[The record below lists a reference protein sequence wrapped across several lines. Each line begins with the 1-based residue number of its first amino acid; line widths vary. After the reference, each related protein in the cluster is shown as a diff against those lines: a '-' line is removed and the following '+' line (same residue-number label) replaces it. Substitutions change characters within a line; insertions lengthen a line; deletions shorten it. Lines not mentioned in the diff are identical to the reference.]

1 LTSQNPHD
9 SKSWRFF
16 LKKVKKSFD
25 GWVGGWYS
33 ILTMKMK
40 VADYIKNQLATNQAW
55 AVKALVKVYTL
66 QTMDEQITGQT
77 SNLNGIG
84 FNGIDSKIL
93 SSFAEQVNKGRN
105 LSVKQMAIVFKK
117 MPRYH
122 KQVASFIPAEK
133 MVEIEKNLAVK

>member
-1 LTSQNPHD
+1 MGGE
-9 SKSWRFF
+9 KF

-40 VADYIKNQLATNQAW
+40 VAEYIKNQLATNQAW
-55 AVKALVKVYTL
+55 AIKALVKVYTL
-66 QTMDEQITGQT
+66 QTLDEQATGQT
-77 SNLNGIG
+77 SNLNGVG
-84 FNGIDSKIL
+84 FSGIDSQIL

-105 LSVKQMAIVFKK
+105 LSAKQMAIVFKK

-133 MVEIEKNLAVK
+133 MVEIEKNLAVN

>member
-1 LTSQNPHD
+1 MN
-9 SKSWRFF
+9 
-16 LKKVKKSFD
+16 
-25 GWVGGWYS
+25 
-33 ILTMKMK
+33 MK

-55 AVKALVKVYTL
+55 AVKDLVKVYTL

>member
-1 LTSQNPHD
+1 M
-9 SKSWRFF
+9 
-16 LKKVKKSFD
+16 KKVWGDPENPEKFLKKSFD
-25 GWVGGWYS
+25 EWVGGWYS
-33 ILTMKMK
+33 IFTMKMK
-40 VADYIKNQLATNQAW
+40 VAEYIKNQLATNQAW

-66 QTMDEQITGQT
+66 QTLDEQATGQT
-77 SNLNGIG
+77 SNLNGVG

-105 LSVKQMAIVFKK
+105 LSAKQMAIVFKK

-133 MVEIEKNLAVK
+133 MVEIEKNLAVN

>member
-1 LTSQNPHD
+1 
-9 SKSWRFF
+9 
-16 LKKVKKSFD
+16 
-25 GWVGGWYS
+25 
-33 ILTMKMK
+33 MKMK
-40 VADYIKNQLATNQAW
+40 VAEYIKNQLATNQAW

-105 LSVKQMAIVFKK
+105 LSVKQISILHKK

-122 KQVASFIPAEK
+122 KQIASFIPAEK
-133 MVEIEKNLAVK
+133 MAEIEKKIGSV